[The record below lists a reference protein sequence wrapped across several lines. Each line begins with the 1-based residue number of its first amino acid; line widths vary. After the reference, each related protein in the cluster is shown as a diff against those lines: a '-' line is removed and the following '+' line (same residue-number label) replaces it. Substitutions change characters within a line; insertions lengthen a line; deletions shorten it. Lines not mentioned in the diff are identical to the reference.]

1 MKILVLGASG
11 HIGSLIYE
19 HYKNSNNDV
28 AGTYFQNNNND
39 LIKFDLAENSEL
51 SNFLNQGTDL
61 IIWAIGFKDILKTE
75 NFEGN
80 TYKVNVV
87 LLNLFLK
94 RLQKLRSKPKFIY
107 ISTDYVFDGEKGNYH
122 SNDMP
127 NPKTNYGLSKYLS
140 ELMLINQYNN
150 SKIVRTSAVMSA
162 KSSFI
167 NWFKNECINKKKI
180 KLYTDSIFTPTPAS
194 FFLKWLDYLI
204 QKNLPEKIFHIT
216 SNFDFTRFQFGELI
230 LKNNILEFK
239 AEIKLVKIKSEKGLD
254 FMKGNLSLKSS
265 KFINSIEMDE
275 FIQFLKMDIKG

>member
-19 HYKNSNNDV
+19 HYKNSNNEV
-28 AGTYFQNNNND
+28 TGTYFQNNNND
-39 LIKFDLAENSEL
+39 LIKFDLEENSEL
-51 SNFLNQGTDL
+51 SNILNQGIDI

-80 TYKVNVV
+80 TYKVNIV
-87 LLNLFLK
+87 LLNLFLR
-94 RLQKLRSKPKFIY
+94 RLQKLRIKPKFIY
-107 ISTDYVFDGEKGNYH
+107 ISTDYVFDGEKGNYY
-122 SNDMP
+122 SNDIP

-140 ELMLINQYNN
+140 ELMLIDQYKN

-194 FFLKWLDYLI
+194 FFLKWTDYLI
-204 QKNLPEKIFHIT
+204 KKNLPENIFHIS
-216 SNFDFTRFQFGELI
+216 SNFDFTRFQFGEFI
-230 LKNNILEFK
+230 LKNNILEFDN
-239 AEIKLVKIKSEKGLD
+239 EIKLCKIKSEEGLN

-265 KFINSIEMDE
+265 NFINPIEMDK
-275 FIQFLKMDIKG
+275 FIQFLKMDING

>member
-19 HYKNSNNDV
+19 YYKSTYSDV

-39 LIKFDLAENSEL
+39 LIKFDLSEDSEL
-51 SNFLNQGTDL
+51 SNLLNQGIDL

-80 TYKVNVV
+80 TYKVNIV

-94 RLQKLRSKPKFIY
+94 RLQKLRIKPKLIY
-107 ISTDYVFDGEKGNYH
+107 ISTDYVFDGEKGKYY

-140 ELMLINQYNN
+140 ELMLLNQYNN
-150 SKIVRTSAVMSA
+150 SKIVRTSAIMSV

-180 KLYTDSIFTPTPAS
+180 KLYTDSTFTPTPAS
-194 FFLKWLDYLI
+194 FFLKWLDHLI
-204 QKNLPEKIFHIT
+204 QKNFPEKIFHIS

-230 LKNNILEFK
+230 LKNNLLEFDN
-239 AEIKLVKIKSEKGLD
+239 EIKLVKIKSEEGLN

-265 KFINSIEMDE
+265 KFINPIEKEDNE
-275 FIQFLKMDIKG
+275 TIS